1 MYMYMY
7 MYMELVLR
15 VPDLFLL
22 AEQMTLELVDNVAP
36 HLPEHLPLTLMV
48 SRSSCA
54 PSPPWP
60 AHHHPVGG
68 GGGRGEE
75 KGGRGRD
82 GRGGRVG

>member
-1 MYMYMY
+1 MYMY

-15 VPDLFLL
+15 VPDLFPL
-22 AEQMTLELVDNVAP
+22 AEQMMLELVDNVAP

-54 PSPPWP
+54 PSPPWS

>member
-1 MYMYMY
+1 MYMC
-7 MYMELVLR
+7 MELVLR
-15 VPDLFLL
+15 VPDLFPL

-36 HLPEHLPLTLMV
+36 HLSEHLPLPLMV

-68 GGGRGEE
+68 GGGRAEE

-82 GRGGRVG
+82 GIGGRVG